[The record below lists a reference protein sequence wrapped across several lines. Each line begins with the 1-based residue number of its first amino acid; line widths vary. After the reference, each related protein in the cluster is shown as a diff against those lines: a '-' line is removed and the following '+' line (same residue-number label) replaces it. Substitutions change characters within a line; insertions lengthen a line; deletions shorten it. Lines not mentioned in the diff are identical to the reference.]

1 VTKLINRSAADL
13 VPDFI
18 RELSPYVPGKPIEEV
33 ERELKMHAIKLASN
47 ENPLGPSPLAIEAAQ
62 KALLGSNRYPD
73 GGGFYLREALS
84 KKHNI
89 SAAHILLGG
98 GSTELIDLSAR
109 MVLRAGDCGV
119 TSYGSFPLYHI
130 AIRATGARYLEIP
143 MRDYHFDLDAIARDL
158 PSETK
163 LVFLANP
170 NNPTGTMF
178 TADDLDAFLTRI
190 PEYVLVV
197 VDEAYCDYVCHPNY
211 SRSIELVKSGRSVI
225 VLRTFS
231 KVYGLAGLRI
241 GYGIGPAD
249 LLSEMDKI
257 RGPFNTSG
265 VAQAAALAALDD
277 AEHVRRSIESNR
289 AGLAQLCEGM
299 KKLGVRFVPS
309 VANFVLAE
317 FGCETEALAEE
328 LLNRGVIVRPMSW
341 MGFPNAI
348 RVSVGT
354 ATENEK
360 FLRALEDVL
369 ATAGN
374 RGAVHPKSTPY
385 NAI

>member
-1 VTKLINRSAADL
+1 MTKLVNRSAADL

-33 ERELKMHAIKLASN
+33 ERELKTHAIKLASN
-47 ENPLGPSPLAIEAAQ
+47 ENPLGPSPRGIEAAQ
-62 KALLGSNRYPD
+62 KALLDSNRYPD

-109 MVLRAGDCGV
+109 MVLRVGDCGV

-130 AIRATGARYLEIP
+130 AVRSTGARYVEIP
-143 MRDYHFDLDAIARDL
+143 MRDYHFDLNAMAHDL
-158 PSETK
+158 PAETK

-178 TADDLDAFLTRI
+178 TADDLDTFMARI
-190 PEYVLVV
+190 PEHVLVV
-197 VDEAYCDYVCHPNY
+197 VDEAYCDYVDHPNY
-211 SRSIELVKSGRSVI
+211 SRSVDLVKSGRSII

-249 LLSEMDKI
+249 LLAEMNKI

-277 AEHVRRSIESNR
+277 TEHVRRSIESNR
-289 AGLAQLCEGM
+289 VGLAQLCEGL
-299 KKLGVRFVPS
+299 KKLGVEFVPS

-317 FGCETEALAEE
+317 FGYKTEALAEA
-328 LLNRGVIVRPMSW
+328 LLKHGVIVRPMSW

-354 ATENEK
+354 ASENER
-360 FLRALEDVL
+360 FLQALADVMP
-369 ATAGN
+369 TAGN
-374 RGAVHPKSTPY
+374 RGSVHSKSTPHD
-385 NAI
+385 AL